1 MFKNVNILLYIF
13 HPVKELHAKQNCKRS
28 NKLKGTNSASAKF
41 WFEYQDGQID
51 IWYVRINFFVVVY
64 DR

>member
-1 MFKNVNILLYIF
+1 M
-13 HPVKELHAKQNCKRS
+13 KELNAKQNCKRS
-28 NKLKGTNSASAKF
+28 NKLKGTNSASEKF